1 MSTLQS
7 KTARATH
14 VFFQGERLCVRLSD
28 EREISVPLTWFP
40 RLLHATEEQR
50 QNWEFL
56 GQGVGIHWEA
66 VDEDISVAG
75 LLGWKAD

>member
-14 VFFQGERLCVRLSD
+14 VFFQGERLYVRLSD